1 MSQQRKN
8 FGQGTNPIGRELALD
23 GSKRFHAKDEL
34 TPNGSSYQVIGIARD
49 TRASLIDGMDVRKV
63 YLPLPADRLD
73 DRPMLVRT
81 EGDPKLLVDGI
92 GRLVR
97 SLDSNMIIYS
107 ETLDG
112 LLTTSPQF
120 VTSRCAALFASIV
133 GALGLM
139 LASVGIY
146 GTVSYAVVRRTREV
160 GVRMALG
167 AKKRDVVK
175 LILVE
180 STRPVLVGLAIGM
193 VGAAGAAHLMRALL
207 FGVNTLDAVSFVG
220 VSGLFVLVAM
230 LAAYVPA
237 QRAARVDPM
246 VALRYE

>member
-1 MSQQRKN
+1 
-8 FGQGTNPIGRELALD
+8 
-23 GSKRFHAKDEL
+23 
-34 TPNGSSYQVIGIARD
+34 
-49 TRASLIDGMDVRKV
+49 MDARKV
-63 YLPLPADRLD
+63 YLPLPSDRLD

-81 EGDPKLLVDGI
+81 EGDPKSLVNGI

-120 VTSRCAALFASIV
+120 VTSRCAALFASMV

-139 LASVGIY
+139 LALIGIY

-175 LILVE
+175 LILIE

-220 VSGLFVLVAM
+220 VSGLFVVIAM

-237 QRAARVDPM
+237 QRAARIDPM